1 MKKNFVDTKLI
12 RRKIIDLLYE
22 AKASHLGSSMS
33 LVEIV
38 STIYSLVDTDKI
50 KKNPKIDLEFL

>member
-1 MKKNFVDTKLI
+1 MNEVSKRNFVDTKAI
-12 RRKIIDLLYE
+12 RRKIIKLLYE

-38 STIYSLVDTDKI
+38 STIYSLVDNDKI
-50 KKNPKIDLEFL
+50 KKISR